1 MQTGYHQCPRQRDP
15 YAEIDRLLA
24 ISMLS
29 KRLAQ
34 KLAMQMK
41 QQNDMTKGEKADEPH
56 ERTGRR
62 YYRIA

>member
-1 MQTGYHQCPRQRDP
+1 MQTGYHQCTRQREQ
-15 YAEIDRLLA
+15 YAEKERLRA

-34 KLAMQMK
+34 KLVIQMK

-56 ERTGRR
+56 KRIGRR
-62 YYRIA
+62 YYRTA

>member
-1 MQTGYHQCPRQRDP
+1 MQTRYHQCPRQRDP

-56 ERTGRR
+56 ERIGRR
-62 YYRIA
+62 YHRTA